1 MNVCIISENA
11 YPVSVGGVSEWC
23 KTLVENMDDVQF
35 SLFTITPESKLR
47 YELPENVMDNFI
59 VRLGSPEFSSSGET
73 DGNYSLLMDTLQ
85 PVFSGAPLDC
95 ERLSEIINKTMFT
108 AEELLS
114 SDVNWSTAES
124 HYKKEYGDKPFIP
137 FYFSW
142 ISLFYVLYKILEV
155 SRDLPQVD
163 VYHAL
168 NAGYGGVL
176 GCLGKVDRGSS
187 LVVTEHGIY
196 LKERRFELRH
206 SEVPEWLHGFYENFF
221 TSLVRTTYKY
231 SDKVTSV
238 CEDHISYQQSVD
250 SNVEPLV
257 IYNGIDTDKFEYNG
271 TKDED
276 GEYVVGTVSRITPI
290 KDTLTLIRA
299 ANDVVKK
306 HPTKFIVVGEV
317 QDDEY
322 YKECLDLVNDLGLKS
337 NVVFTG
343 YQDSTEWYPKFDVFI
358 LPSLSEGFPL
368 TILEALSSGVPCLA
382 TRVGGI
388 PEILEDEFIVERWDY
403 RGLATKISW
412 LLQNAEMR
420 YEIGSRGRRLVESK
434 FNDSK
439 MVDEYRR
446 LYEMM
451 A

>member
-1 MNVCIISENA
+1 MKICILSENA
-11 YPVSVGGVSEWC
+11 YPVSTGGVSEWC
-23 KTLVENMDDVQF
+23 KTLVENMNDVQF
-35 SLFTITPESKLR
+35 SLFTISPESKLC
-47 YELPENVMDNFI
+47 YNLPENVIDNFI
-59 VRLGSPEFSSSGET
+59 LRLEAPEFTSSAAK
-73 DGNYSLLMDTLQ
+73 DDIYPQLMDALQ
-85 PVFSGAPLDC
+85 PIFSGAPLDC
-95 ERLSEIINKTMFT
+95 EELSKIIKRTKFT

-114 SDVNWSTAES
+114 SDVNWTTAVS
-124 HYKKEYGDKPFIP
+124 HYKNEYRNNPFIP

-142 ISLFYVLYKILEV
+142 ISLFYVLYKVLEG
-155 SRDLPQVD
+155 SRDLPQAD

-176 GCLGKVDRGSS
+176 GCLGKVDRGNY
-187 LVVTEHGIY
+187 LVVSEHGIY

-221 TSLVRTTYKY
+221 KSLVMTTYKY

-250 SNVEPLV
+250 PNVEPMV
-257 IYNGIDTDKFEYNG
+257 IYNGVDTDKFVSNG
-271 TKDED
+271 KKDET
-276 GEYVVGTVSRITPI
+276 GTYVVGTVSRIHPI

-299 ANDVVKK
+299 ANDVVEKY
-306 HPTKFIVVGEV
+306 PTKFIIVGEV
-317 QDDEY
+317 QDEEY
-322 YKECLDLVNDLGLKS
+322 HEECLKLVKDLDLKS

-343 YQDSTEWYPKFDVFI
+343 FQDSTEWYPKFDVFV

-388 PEILEDEFIVERWDY
+388 PEILEDEFLVDRWDY
-403 RGLATKISW
+403 RSLATKISW
-412 LLQNAEMR
+412 LLRDSEMR
-420 YEIGSRGRRLVESK
+420 CEIGLRGRRLVESK
-434 FNDSK
+434 FNVS
-439 MVDEYRR
+439 MMIDEYRR
-446 LYEMM
+446 LYDVM